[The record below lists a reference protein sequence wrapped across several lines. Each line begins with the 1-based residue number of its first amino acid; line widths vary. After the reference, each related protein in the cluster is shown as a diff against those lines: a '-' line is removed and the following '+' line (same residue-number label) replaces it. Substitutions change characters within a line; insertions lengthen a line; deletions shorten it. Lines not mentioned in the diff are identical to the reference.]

1 LLNQQHLY
9 RHGSKIFMHKH
20 KFHTEETSLLP
31 LRIENKG
38 IVYKDDFKK
47 IEKIHA
53 RFKDFTKEYLVSDF
67 GLKAAVIVV
76 KEGNVLLARQYR
88 ILINGLSYEIPAGR
102 VSKNES
108 PKEAAIRECL
118 EETGFKCGGLKPLI
132 SYNPDLEYTRNHT
145 YVFYTNNAKDIESDK
160 FQCVWVR
167 LGDCMKMIQ
176 NGKISDCMSIL
187 SILAYERKIKG
198 K

>member
-1 LLNQQHLY
+1 
-9 RHGSKIFMHKH
+9 MHKH